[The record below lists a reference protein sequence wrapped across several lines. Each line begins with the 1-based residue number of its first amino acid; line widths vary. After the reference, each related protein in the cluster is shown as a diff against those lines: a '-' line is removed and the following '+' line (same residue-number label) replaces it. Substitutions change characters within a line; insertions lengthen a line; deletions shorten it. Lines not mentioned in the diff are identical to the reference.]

1 MRWLLPESDSA
12 AISQLAAEL
21 KLQLPAAR
29 VLWQRGYRDPAE
41 ARRFL
46 APTLDDLH
54 DPYLLRDMDRAVAR
68 LSHHL
73 SGIVQARINP
83 DVDYLHRAVMAYRAE
98 LRARR
103 DRESSFG
110 P

>member
-1 MRWLLPESDSA
+1 LRWLLPESDTGPIA
-12 AISQLAAEL
+12 QLAAEL

-29 VLWQRGYRDPAE
+29 VLWKRGNRDVVE

-68 LSHHL
+68 LSSAISAKEKMDITVRCNFHL
-73 SGIVQARINP
+73 V
-83 DVDYLHRAVMAYRAE
+83 
-98 LRARR
+98 
-103 DRESSFG
+103 
-110 P
+110 